1 MPGRADLKWS
11 QLKVGTLVAVA
22 AIVLVFA
29 IFAMTGDYSWFRPKL
44 HLITYVSDAGGM
56 RPGADVNLEGVAIGN
71 VTRIRLAN
79 HPPNPKQPVEVEMS
93 VAKGHERWLRTDS
106 KVELGTAGPLGET
119 LVNIA
124 AGSTSFP
131 PAEDGTVL
139 PGLEST
145 GINALLVSTHSLLDN
160 ANLLEQ
166 RIGDLLNQIQDGKGS
181 VGQLLYSTQ
190 LYDRFNGVANNL
202 QTLTNNLNQ
211 GKGTAGKLLT
221 DQALYDKVNTTL
233 DNVNQLIG
241 QVQHGNGSAAKL
253 LNDPALYDNANQLI
267 GSLKQTVDALNSGQ
281 GAIGALLTNSPT
293 SSKLKDSLDRLDAV
307 VTDLQAGKG
316 SAGMLLHDPAL
327 YNNLNDVTKATQS
340 LLQAIKANP
349 KKYLTIHLNI
359 F

>member
-29 IFAMTGDYSWFRPKL
+29 IFAMTGDYSWFRHKL

-56 RPGADVNLEGVAIGN
+56 RPGANVNLEGVAIGN
-71 VTRIRLAN
+71 VTHIRLSN
-79 HPPNPKQPVEVEMS
+79 HPPDPKQPVEVEMEVS
-93 VAKGHERWLRTDS
+93 KDHERWLRTDS

-119 LVNIA
+119 LVNISS
-124 AGSTSFP
+124 GSPSFP
-131 PAEDGTVL
+131 PAVDGTVL
-139 PGLEST
+139 PGVEST
-145 GINALLVSTHSLLDN
+145 GISTLMVSTHNVIDN
-160 ANLLEQ
+160 ANLLET
-166 RIGDLLNQIQDGKGS
+166 RIGDLLTQIQDGKGS
-181 VGQLLYSTQ
+181 VGQLLYSNQ
-190 LYDRFNGVANNL
+190 LYDRFNGVAENL
-202 QTLTNNLNQ
+202 QALTDNLNK

-221 DQALYDKVNTTL
+221 DDALYNKLNATL
-233 DNVNQLIG
+233 DNVNELVN
-241 QVQHGNGSAAKL
+241 QVQHGSGSAAKL
-253 LNDPALYDNANQLI
+253 INDPSLYNNANQLI
-267 GSLKQTVDALNSGQ
+267 ASLKQTIDGLNSGQ

-293 SSKLKDSLDRLDAV
+293 SSKLKDSLERLDAV

-349 KKYLTIHLNI
+349 KKYLTVHLNI